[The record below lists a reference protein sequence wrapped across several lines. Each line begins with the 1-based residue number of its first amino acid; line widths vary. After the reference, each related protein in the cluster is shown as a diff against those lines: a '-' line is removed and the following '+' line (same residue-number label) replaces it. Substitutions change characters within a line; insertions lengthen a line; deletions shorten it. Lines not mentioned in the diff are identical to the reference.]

1 MLERSAVKA
10 NHVAYKQ
17 LCRKRREVWS
27 SDKIKKSKVPWKVSL
42 GKKYKDT
49 KKKKGTQESGQ
60 AGLMQALMW
69 LLWGWVSVN
78 EMYIISLKA

>member
-49 KKKKGTQESGQ
+49 KKKKKGLRKVGRQ
-60 AGLMQALMW
+60 A
-69 LLWGWVSVN
+69 
-78 EMYIISLKA
+78 